1 MSSLNNGDLHGF
13 TEKKASADGTGGPL
27 PSKIDGD
34 SWFDRVFTMHFM
46 TYGTYGFWFTLFTS
60 FRFSA
65 VPCRKNDGQP
75 DSSCCALLHTFTT
88 LRC

>member
-1 MSSLNNGDLHGF
+1 MVTYMDLQ
-13 TEKKASADGTGGPL
+13 KKWSSADGPGGPL

-60 FRFSA
+60 FIAHGVRFYI
-65 VPCRKNDGQP
+65 
-75 DSSCCALLHTFTT
+75 LLPH
-88 LRC
+88 